1 MKNLTMSQLNNLV
14 NELYNKGLLQTKIS
28 PKKGRKDF
36 RSLMLIERLSVI
48 EVLWQITFSSKLNN

>member
-28 PKKGRKDF
+28 LKKWREDF